1 MLKYSS
7 SSTPTPLLKN
17 INLGKAEG
25 MNQQI
30 RVLQNQVA
38 ALEEKNQNITRK
50 HAVATETR
58 WIAASLATLLP
69 RNDKHKAQYHP
80 CHRDLSSPLSSRVL
94 KARGDPLVLNKRI
107 APCVCVPPR
116 HDG

>member
-80 CHRDLSSPLSSRVL
+80 CHRDLSSPLSSRGQSQWRSTVSQ
-94 KARGDPLVLNKRI
+94 
-107 APCVCVPPR
+107 
-116 HDG
+116 